1 MPPKQPKITD
11 LRPLLTEQELVA
23 RWRGKVSP
31 TTLAAWRARRVGP
44 DYIKVGRSVLYP
56 QCYVE
61 KYEDGKSIR

>member
-1 MPPKQPKITD
+1 MPQKQPKITD

-31 TTLAAWRARRVGP
+31 TTLATWRSRRVGP
-44 DYIKVGRSVLYP
+44 GYIKVGRSVLYP